1 MRAQA
6 NVNSAAAETL
16 GAQTLIAAYAQLCQ
30 SFLGSVRVAS
40 EGILTYRANVVS
52 SRTSIPKIGP
62 VIPKLIT
69 IEREAEQNWE
79 QALEEAKSSLRASLL
94 SESMDADSLAAD
106 LLAQS
111 KALAQRKAELESA
124 AEAAKLGLML
134 VTVNIDAIL
143 HETIAARDAVFRQGA
158 NCDGCWREARYGAV
172 KLWEFREQD
181 LTATYDLE
189 ALSSSHDGA
198 HLNKWRARYEGLLP
212 AREAVEK
219 VWGYFDDEFGE
230 VLGALDVQL
239 QVGGNSDDIAFWID
253 SYLDKMNDLIS
264 LAEQAVAVLTATEE

>member
-52 SRTSIPKIGP
+52 SRTSI
-62 VIPKLIT
+62 
-69 IEREAEQNWE
+69 
-79 QALEEAKSSLRASLL
+79 

-239 QVGGNSDDIAFWID
+239 QVGGNSDDIAVWID